1 MFDLLWIVIALPFAG
16 FAALFLFGSRMNKTA
31 VSLVGIGIAGLALLT
46 ASLMTARFLLSPPE
60 GGAYTRILWSWISVP
75 GLTSAFSLRFDGLS
89 VIMTMVVLFVGFLIL
104 LYSSDIM
111 AKEEGYCRFFAVM
124 NLFIGFMLVV
134 VLANDLLFL
143 FAGWEGVGLCSYLL
157 IGFHYKNP
165 DAIRASKKAFI
176 VTRIGDVAFM
186 IGLFFLANFL
196 GTLEIPAV
204 LHNAA
209 RLWPCGSFFPAAAA
223 LLLLIGAL
231 GKSAQIP
238 LQIWLPDAMAGPT
251 PVSALIHSATMVVAG
266 VYLIARMHPLFL
278 LAPYVLFLVAIIGA
292 ATLLLAGCAALAQRD
307 IKRILA
313 YSTIS
318 QIGYMFLALGVGAFS
333 AAIFH
338 FLTHAFFKSLLF
350 LCAGVVIRYCNEEH
364 DIFKMHGL
372 RKNMPFVFIAFLIGS
387 CSLAALPFITAGFF
401 SKDEIIL
408 SAWSSSMG
416 GKWLWLCAE
425 VGAFLTALY
434 TFRLL
439 FKVFFG
445 ASYAGLP
452 DTTGLRMKIPLLVL
466 SIACLIGGLM
476 LVPMSSAP
484 NGIFALL
491 IDGVFARA
499 PAFGLSHRLQ
509 WALRMVSAILSCTGI
524 LFAWALFRQKS
535 RVLYVFVERPPVS
548 ALVKFF
554 KSGAAFDTLYSS
566 FLTMPFLRFINNNR
580 RDVTLF
586 YVKACEL
593 SFSSLHY
600 ALSLAQTGKLRWYA
614 MTIAVGAAAIMAIG
628 AFH

>member
-1 MFDLLWIVIALPFAG
+1 MFDVLWTVIALPFAG
-16 FAALFLFGSRMNKTA
+16 FVALFLFGGRMNKSAIALTGA
-31 VSLVGIGIAGLALLT
+31 GAAGLSLLA
-46 ASLMTARFLLSPPE
+46 ASFSCARFLINPPP
-60 GGAYTRILWSWISVP
+60 GGSVTRILGSWISVQ
-75 GLTSAFSLRFDGLS
+75 GFTSAFSLRLDGLS
-89 VIMTMVVLFVGFLIL
+89 LIMMMVVLFVGFLIL
-104 LYSSDIM
+104 LYSSDVM
-111 AKEEGYCRFFAVM
+111 AKEEGYCRFFALM
-124 NLFIGFMLVV
+124 DLFIGFMLIV
-134 VLANDLLFL
+134 VLAGDLLLL

-157 IGFHYKNP
+157 IGFHYKNQ

-186 IGLFFLANFL
+186 IGLFFLASRL
-196 GTLEIPAV
+196 GTLDITAL
-204 LHNAA
+204 LHNATG
-209 RLWPCGSFFPAAAA
+209 LWRMGSLFPAIAA

-278 LAPYVLFLVAIIGA
+278 LAPQVLFLVAIIGA

-307 IKRILA
+307 IKRVLA

-338 FLTHAFFKSLLF
+338 FLPHAFFKSLLF

-387 CSLAALPFITAGFF
+387 CSLSALPFITAGFF

-408 SAWSSSMG
+408 SVWSSGMG
-416 GKWLWLCAE
+416 GRWLWLCAE
-425 VGAFLTALY
+425 AGAFITALY

-445 ASYAGLP
+445 APYAGLP
-452 DTTGLRMKIPLLVL
+452 DTTGLRMKIPLLAL
-466 SIACLIGGLM
+466 SIACLTGGLM

-484 NGIFALL
+484 KGLFALL
-491 IDGVFARA
+491 IDGVFAHA
-499 PAFGLSHRLQ
+499 PARGLSQHLQ
-509 WALRMVSAILSCTGI
+509 GALRMVSGALSCMGI
-524 LFAWALFRQKS
+524 FIAWALFRQKS
-535 RVLYVFVERPPVS
+535 RLMFSFVERAPVS
-548 ALVKFF
+548 ALVGFF
-554 KSGAAFDTLYSS
+554 RSGALFDRLYEAVFTGPFMR
-566 FLTMPFLRFINNNR
+566 FLQNNR
-580 RDVTLF
+580 GDFTLF
-586 YVKACEL
+586 YVKACE
-593 SFSSLHY
+593 FPIASLHY

-614 MTIAVGAAAIMAIG
+614 MTIALGAAAIMAIG
-628 AFH
+628 ALH